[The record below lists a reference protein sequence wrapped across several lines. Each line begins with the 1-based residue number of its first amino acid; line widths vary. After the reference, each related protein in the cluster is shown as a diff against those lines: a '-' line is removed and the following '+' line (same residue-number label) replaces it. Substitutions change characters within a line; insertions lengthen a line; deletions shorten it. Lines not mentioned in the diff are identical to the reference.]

1 MFDCQ
6 QSGCEH
12 PAQQRICWLRGDEM
26 EIKFWYVLLVR
37 FSEWVKKVDLLKW
50 KKEWAEMNESQRD
63 RYNYVLENYNGFFK
77 K

>member
-1 MFDCQ
+1 
-6 QSGCEH
+6 
-12 PAQQRICWLRGDEM
+12 M

-63 RYNYVLENYNGFFK
+63 RYNFVLVNYNGIFK
-77 K
+77 KKIN